1 MFRCVKAST
10 NFQTRIITQW
20 AFINHSRNVPIMH
33 LISFMHALLLI
44 LDKIMQTRLT
54 WHIYKFLSCQ
64 CSFNVVLG
72 HSSRT
77 PLNPELQLTLLHKL
91 TSSVEAQE
99 WVADEVGE
107 QMDWGL
113 ILLQQTLRHCGPRG
127 SLNPP
132 RPASFSGTV
141 A

>member
-1 MFRCVKAST
+1 
-10 NFQTRIITQW
+10 
-20 AFINHSRNVPIMH
+20 MH
-33 LISFMHALLLI
+33 LISFMHALLLLI

-54 WHIYKFLSCQ
+54 WLFIN
-64 CSFNVVLG
+64 SFNGVLG

-113 ILLQQTLRHCGPRG
+113 ILL
-127 SLNPP
+127 
-132 RPASFSGTV
+132 
-141 A
+141 